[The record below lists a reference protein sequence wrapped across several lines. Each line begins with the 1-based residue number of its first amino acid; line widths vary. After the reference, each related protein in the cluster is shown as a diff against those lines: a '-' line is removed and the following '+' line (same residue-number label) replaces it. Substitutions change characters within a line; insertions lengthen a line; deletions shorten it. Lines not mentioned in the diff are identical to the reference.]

1 MRKVYQPI
9 ARNLIDGETLPYD
22 LFSFQA
28 FESREDCEEWLK
40 HHGYEPDDWTI
51 REFDEDD
58 IENVMIIDEY
68 GNIV

>member
-1 MRKVYQPI
+1 MGKVYQPI
-9 ARNLIDGETLPYD
+9 ARNLIDEETLPYD
-22 LFSFQA
+22 FFSFQA
-28 FESREDCEEWLK
+28 FESREDCEGWLE

-58 IENVMIIDEY
+58 IEDVLIIDEY

>member
-1 MRKVYQPI
+1 MRKAYQPI
-9 ARNLIDGETLPYD
+9 ARNRIDKGTLPHD

-28 FESREDCEEWLK
+28 FERWEDCEEWLK
-40 HHGYEPDDWTI
+40 HHGYEPDDWII

-58 IENVMIIDEY
+58 IKDVMIIDEY